1 MVNIFYL
8 IVFLVLDLVLVA
20 FWFIEYK
27 KNYNKPIKKEYTVEE
42 IYTDFLFVKSVLDTN
57 EKNHKV
63 DTETL
68 FNLIELFD
76 KKHPEQDCDK
86 CSMYLWHYIFED
98 TDVLRQLAHRM
109 DMRGDAY
116 KWKYDEEQQMNVPVK
131 IK

>member
-27 KNYNKPIKKEYTVEE
+27 KNYSKPIKKEYTVEE

-68 FNLIELFD
+68 FNLVELFD
-76 KKHPEQDCDK
+76 EKHPEQDCDK

>member
-1 MVNIFYL
+1 MANIFYL
-8 IVFLVLDLVLVA
+8 IVFLVLGLVLIA
-20 FWFIEYK
+20 LHIIDNKKKYK
-27 KNYNKPIKKEYTVEE
+27 KKTEKEYTIEE
-42 IYTDFLFVKSVLDTN
+42 IYTDFLFVKKVLDEDAKT
-57 EKNHKV
+57 HKA

-76 KKHPEQDCDK
+76 EKHPEQDCDK